1 MKSIGNGLA
10 PDMTDRAC
18 IFQHDRTTANGVVL
32 DGLDDIGLGD
42 RRLSYLGARIRCP
55 ACNTVG
61 HIEPDGSTPR
71 ADDLSGKQ
79 HALEGDLCRCA
90 CNPSPRLVASQ
101 RDWTVE

>member
-1 MKSIGNGLA
+1 MTPIGNGSA
-10 PDMTDRAC
+10 SDMTGRAC
-18 IFQHDRTTANGVVL
+18 IFQRDRTTADGVVL

-42 RRLSYLGARIRCP
+42 RRLSYLGARVGCP

-79 HALEGDLCRCA
+79 HALEGDLCRCV
-90 CNPSPRLVASQ
+90 CNPPPRLIASQ

>member
-1 MKSIGNGLA
+1 
-10 PDMTDRAC
+10 MTGRAC
-18 IFQHDRTTANGVVL
+18 IFQRDRTTANGVVL

-42 RRLSYLGARIRCP
+42 RRLSYLGARVGCP

-79 HALEGDLCRCA
+79 HALEGDLCRCV
-90 CNPSPRLVASQ
+90 CNPPPRLIASQ